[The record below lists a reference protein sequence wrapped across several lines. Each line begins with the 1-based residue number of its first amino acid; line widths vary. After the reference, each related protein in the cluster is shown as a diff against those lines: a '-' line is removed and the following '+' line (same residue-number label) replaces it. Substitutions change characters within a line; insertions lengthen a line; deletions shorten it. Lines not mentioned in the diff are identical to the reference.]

1 MKIRITGTGI
11 FGKDGEIAVGTEFT
25 VKDEPTGWAG
35 RYEILSGS
43 IEDKVAVTADT
54 KKKPE

>member
-11 FGKDGEIAVGTEFT
+11 FGKDGEIVVGTEFT
-25 VKDEPTGWAG
+25 VKDEPTAWAG
-35 RYEILSGS
+35 RYEVLSGVG
-43 IEDKVAVTADT
+43 EGKVAVTGDI